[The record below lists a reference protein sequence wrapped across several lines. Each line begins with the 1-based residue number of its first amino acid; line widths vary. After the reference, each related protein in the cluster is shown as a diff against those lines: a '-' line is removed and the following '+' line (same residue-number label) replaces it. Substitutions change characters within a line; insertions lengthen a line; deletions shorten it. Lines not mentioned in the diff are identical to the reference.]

1 VSKKREQPSSFLT
14 VQPYTSISPTNK
26 NKSLTISSGSQIIDG
41 KRNSVVGL
49 KNKGGARK
57 ESANN
62 SMVHPKGSLLE
73 QYIKIDKKKAIKDIY
88 VKQGMNEV
96 NQTTLA
102 LKSKL
107 FPKFEQF

>member
-1 VSKKREQPSSFLT
+1 
-14 VQPYTSISPTNK
+14 
-26 NKSLTISSGSQIIDG
+26 
-41 KRNSVVGL
+41 
-49 KNKGGARK
+49 
-57 ESANN
+57 
-62 SMVHPKGSLLE
+62 MVHPKGSLLE